1 MKKVVSILYKSI
13 KYVFVILILY
23 AITALVCTFITVNN
37 SFTEAENGVEI
48 FIRSNGVHTDIV
60 VPVKESVKDWRQELT
75 GLRKYNVNQIRY
87 VAFGWGDKGFYL
99 HTPTW
104 SDLKVSTALKAAFWL
119 STSAMHVT
127 YYPRKPIP
135 DEYTKSIYISSD
147 QYLMLVNYIKD
158 SFRLNSD
165 GKFEVI
171 NCCHYSGLDNEFY
184 EGKGVYSLIKT
195 CNTWTN
201 KGLKEA
207 GIRTAVWAPFEW
219 SVMYHRK

>member
-1 MKKVVSILYKSI
+1 MKRVVSILYKSF
-13 KYVFVILILY
+13 KYVFVFLLLY
-23 AITALVCTFITVNN
+23 LVTAFVFTIIPVNN
-37 SFTEAENGVEI
+37 SFTEAKDGVQI

-60 VPVKESVKDWRQELT
+60 VPVKDTVKDWRQELT
-75 GLRKYNVNQIRY
+75 GLHKYNENQIKY

-104 SDLKVSTALKAAFWL
+104 ADLKVSTVLKAAFWL

-127 YYPRKPIP
+127 YYPWKPIP
-135 DEYTKSIYISSD
+135 DEDTRSIYISSD
-147 QYLMLVNYIKD
+147 QYRMLVNYITD

-165 GKFEVI
+165 GRFEVI
-171 NCCHYSGLDNEFY
+171 NCCQYSGLDNEFY
-184 EGKGVYSLIKT
+184 EGKGVYSLLKT

-207 GIRTAVWAPFEW
+207 GVNTAVWAPFEW
-219 SVMYHRK
+219 SVMYHRD

>member
-1 MKKVVSILYKSI
+1 MKKAVSIIYKSI

-23 AITALVCTFITVNN
+23 FITALLCTIIPVNN
-37 SFTEAENGVEI
+37 SFTEDEKGVQI

-60 VPVKESVKDWRQELT
+60 VPVKDSVKDWSQELS
-75 GLRKYNVNQIRY
+75 GLQLYHDNQIKY

-104 SDLKVSTALKAAFWL
+104 ADLKVSTALKAAFWL

-127 YYPRKPIP
+127 YYPYKPGT
-135 DEYTKSIYISSD
+135 DEYTRSIYISSD
-147 QYLMLVNYIKD
+147 QYRELVNYIKE

-165 GKFEVI
+165 GKIEVI
-171 NCCHYSGLDNEFY
+171 NCCKYSGLDNEFY

-201 KGLKEA
+201 TGLKEA
-207 GIRTAVWAPFEW
+207 GVKTALWAPFEW

>member
-23 AITALVCTFITVNN
+23 LITALVSTFIPVNN

-60 VPVKESVKDWRQELT
+60 VPVKDSVKDWRQELN
-75 GLRKYNVNQIRY
+75 GLRKYNENEIRY

-104 SDLKVSTALKAAFWL
+104 ADLKVSTALKAAFWL

-135 DEYTKSIYISSD
+135 DEHTKSIYISLD
-147 QYLMLVNYIKD
+147 QYRMLVNYIKN

-171 NCCHYSGLDNEFY
+171 NCCNYSGLDNEFY
-184 EGKGVYSLIKT
+184 EGKGVYSLLKT

-207 GIRTAVWAPFEW
+207 GVRTAVWAPFEW